1 MITSK
6 QIINLTEKYLK
17 GKQYYGNFVDILEN
31 PSNREVVDL
40 FGKKVPEFLKDIR
53 FIADA
58 ETKKVYVW
66 NSELAT
72 HNMVQNDVGY
82 PNVNDKPNIILG
94 TGKVSGGKPTIT
106 EWDFSR
112 YFASKKNL
120 DFLGKIFSYKWD
132 WLSVY
137 VNNMKEFLSTEEEK
151 YLKLVK

>member
-31 PSNREVVDL
+31 PSSREVIDL

-72 HNMVQNDVGY
+72 HNMVQGDIGY
-82 PNVNDKPNIILG
+82 PNVNDRPNIILG

-106 EWDFSR
+106 EWDYSR
-112 YFASKKNL
+112 YVASKKNL
-120 DFLGKIFSYKWD
+120 DFLEKLFTYKWG
-132 WLSVY
+132 WLDACIG
-137 VNNMKEFLSTEEEK
+137 NMSEFLVSEKEK

>member
-1 MITSK
+1 MIYYDNVT
-6 QIINLTEKYLK
+6 LK
-17 GKQYYGNFVDILEN
+17 VQSVLIKR
-31 PSNREVVDL
+31 P
-40 FGKKVPEFLKDIR
+40 
-53 FIADA
+53 DA
-58 ETKKVYVW
+58 
-66 NSELAT
+66 ELAT
-72 HNMVQNDVGY
+72 HNVVQSDIGY

-120 DFLGKIFSYKWD
+120 DFLGKIFSYKWE